1 MNRSTADSF
10 RNSALLVLAA
20 AIVAGCAPQIAVV
33 SEKPPARFHSSSRT
47 NQAIAQTIDRAQ
59 GLERTQPLVA
69 LEAYASAAHDSL
81 HELDRDPANT
91 EARHCYNFAVA
102 GIFSVIREAR
112 LDPWTEPLRF
122 GANSKL
128 TLIGRKDP
136 SKPEQN
142 PALYDLI
149 PTDELRYHGA
159 YVKDDV
165 KKDGIGAPLVAIRH
179 LTPEQAAALFA
190 PPAIYYGVT
199 GIAEFEGSRCVVSIR
214 DPLAA
219 ETVIVEG
226 HTHPLAANFTAALA
240 MGLAREKPQKLGF
253 VRLLRPQEY
262 ASTFRVARTEPY
274 NPNKTV
280 VLVIHGLMDTPV
292 TWVPLLNNLRSDKDI
307 RRNYQFWFYSY
318 PSGYPYPY
326 SALILRQELDA
337 IEKKFPIRKKMVVI
351 GHSMGGCISRTLI
364 TDTGNKLWM
373 EAFGKP
379 PEQTEMPAES
389 KHLLEEAIILKHR
402 PEIGR
407 VIFMS
412 TPHRG
417 SDLASNWIGRIG
429 SMLVKT
435 PSKLITIG
443 QTIREAATPDPAALQ
458 LKRFPNSVDTLAPN
472 NRFVVAINKIPITP
486 GIPYYSIVGDRG
498 RGDTPKSSDG
508 VVPYWSSHLDGAR
521 SEFIAPC
528 NHGSPLNPQA
538 IAEVHRILKLN
549 IQSN

>member
-1 MNRSTADSF
+1 
-10 RNSALLVLAA
+10 LV
-20 AIVAGCAPQIAVV
+20 
-33 SEKPPARFHSSSRT
+33 
-47 NQAIAQTIDRAQ
+47 
-59 GLERTQPLVA
+59 
-69 LEAYASAAHDSL
+69 
-81 HELDRDPANT
+81 
-91 EARHCYNFAVA
+91 
-102 GIFSVIREAR
+102 
-112 LDPWTEPLRF
+112 
-122 GANSKL
+122 
-128 TLIGRKDP
+128 
-136 SKPEQN
+136 
-142 PALYDLI
+142 
-149 PTDELRYHGA
+149 PTDALRYHGA

-165 KKDGIGAPLVAIRH
+165 IKDGIGAPLIAVRR
-179 LTPEQAAALFA
+179 LTPEKATELFT

-199 GIAEFEGSRCVVSIR
+199 GFAEFEGSRCILSIK

-219 ETVIVEG
+219 ETVTVEG
-226 HTHPLAANFTAALA
+226 RAYPMAANFTGALA
-240 MGLAREKPQKLGF
+240 MTLAREKPQKLGL

-262 ASTFRVARTEPY
+262 ASTFRVARLEPY
-274 NPNKTV
+274 KSNKSV
-280 VLVIHGLMDTPV
+280 VLVIHGLMDTPAS
-292 TWVPLLNNLRSDKDI
+292 WVPLINDLRGDKDI

-337 IEKKFPIRKKMVVI
+337 IEKKFPLRKKMVVI

-379 PEQTEMPAES
+379 PEQTEIPAGS
-389 KHLLEEAIILKHR
+389 KRLLEEAIILKHR

-435 PSKLITIG
+435 PTKLMTIG
-443 QTIREAATPDPAALQ
+443 QTIRENMSPDPAALQ

-472 NRFVVAINKIPITP
+472 NRFVVAINKVPITP
-486 GIPYYSIVGDRG
+486 GIPYYTILGDRG
-498 RGDTPKSSDG
+498 RGDSPNSSDG
-508 VVPYWSSHLDGAR
+508 VVPYWSSHLDAAR

-528 NHGSPLNPQA
+528 NHSSPLNPQA

-549 IQSN
+549 AQSR